1 MRPTLNSR
9 PPQSTPHHGE
19 HLLLDFRLLIFI
31 QVLLGNVIL
40 RDLMGSDFSLIGAG
54 GFNATDH
61 IGLERIAFLEQLGD
75 AF

>member
-1 MRPTLNSR
+1 MVRARSCGLR
-9 PPQSTPHHGE
+9 LHAFG
-19 HLLLDFRLLIFI
+19 LGLLIFI
-31 QVLLGNVIL
+31 QVLVGNVIL
-40 RDLMGSDFSLIGAG
+40 RDLMRSDFPLIGAG